1 MSKPSDVIKLF
12 HKTEPLFVAL
22 GDPNRQQIVVQL
34 LQTHKLS
41 VNAITDATPLSR
53 PAVSHHLKIL
63 AQAGLV
69 SVERNGTQRLYHLS
83 DESITQVDLLEELAT
98 ALRECTNWQ
107 DENNL

>member
-1 MSKPSDVIKLF
+1 MSKPSDVIELF
-12 HKTEPLFVAL
+12 HKAEPLFIAL

-41 VNAITDATPLSR
+41 VNAITNATPLSR

-63 AQAGLV
+63 AQTGLV
-69 SVERNGTQRLYHLS
+69 SVERSGTQRLYHLS
-83 DESITQVDLLEELAT
+83 DESIAHVDLLEELAK

-107 DENNL
+107 DKK